1 LDVILHAAST
11 AIRYNDISIGA
22 LRSAHL
28 VDHDTRSGST
38 PSKNI
43 SVKSPAGSGSGGSGV
58 QIPSGGSGV
67 QVVMDEGSVLDI
79 SDVTTGMTSVE
90 NDGAGKQ

>member
-28 VDHDTRSGST
+28 VDHDTSSGLT

-58 QIPSGGSGV
+58 Q
-67 QVVMDEGSVLDI
+67 VVMDEGSVLDI
-79 SDVTTGMTSVE
+79 SDATTGMTSVE
-90 NDGAGKQ
+90 NDGAGKQCRQE